1 MMNQFFWS
9 KEPGLKKWLQNNRL
23 DGFMKMVSAVK
34 FYEFKKLA
42 VLNRMR
48 KAAKPAITK
57 LKLYKSE
64 LD

>member
-1 MMNQFFWS
+1 
-9 KEPGLKKWLQNNRL
+9 
-23 DGFMKMVSAVK
+23 MKMVASVK

-57 LKLYKSE
+57 LKRYKTE
-64 LD
+64 IE